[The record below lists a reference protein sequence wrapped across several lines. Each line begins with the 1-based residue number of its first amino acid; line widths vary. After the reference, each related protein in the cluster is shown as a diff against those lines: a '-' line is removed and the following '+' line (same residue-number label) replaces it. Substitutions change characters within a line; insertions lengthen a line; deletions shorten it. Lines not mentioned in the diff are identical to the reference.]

1 MSRLALYGRT
11 YLDAEVE
18 VPLELLATGKGK
30 LDVEVRAVLGGFP
43 CNAARALAGR
53 LRPEDITVVTRISQ
67 LDLPRLRAGLAPG
80 TRIEAITTESIEW
93 PPITVIINPA
103 RECRLLRSGRPGD
116 LRASDLPAIPQAN
129 LHVFGR
135 VDHDLVDAVR
145 RAAPDALLAWCAGVP
160 AEGADRAVVD
170 RCDLVC
176 VNTAEARALLDNA
189 TGTTRELATA
199 LADRAKP
206 TSVRVVTGR
215 GDAVTVAAL
224 RGDHGVRCFE
234 CAPPAVSRER
244 ILRLKGVGDVFAATF
259 VVEAAL
265 DPRGERRTE
274 LAVERALA
282 AAQAA
287 TATFMTAASS

>member
-18 VPLELLATGKGK
+18 LPLELLATGKGK

-53 LRPEDITVVTRISQ
+53 LRPEDVTVVTRISH

-80 TRIEAITTESIEW
+80 TQIEAITTESIDW

-116 LRASDLPAIPQAN
+116 LQASDLRAIPQAN
-129 LHVFGR
+129 LHAFGR
-135 VDHDLVDAVR
+135 VDRDLIDAVR

-160 AEGADRAVVD
+160 AEGADPAVVD

-189 TGTTRELATA
+189 TGTTRDLAIL

-206 TSVRVVTGR
+206 RSVRVVTGR

-224 RGDHGVRCFE
+224 HGDDGVRCFE
-234 CAPPAVSRER
+234 CAPPPISREQ

-265 DPRGERRTE
+265 DNGGERRAE
-274 LAVERALA
+274 LAIERALT

-287 TATFMTAASS
+287 AATFMTAAAS